1 MVEID
6 NILNE
11 DDDNI
16 NDYKEVVE
24 TKQEVVNNK
33 KIEKK
38 KKPRTPAQI
47 EAWDKALSK
56 RRENIAKKKN
66 GGLDPIKEEPVKK
79 EPVKKEKPIKEKI
92 ESNNFINE
100 NTNFQPDL
108 SKINKGGLKPQEKKE
123 IDDYNSSYNVAPQ
136 YDSDEELNAWLNDN
150 VEVEEAEA
158 ESESSEE
165 EIIIKKP
172 KKVQKQ
178 QVPKKSKPKKIKYVY
193 EDEDEEEYEEPIYE
207 PKPSKNSYDQ
217 LDMRSRLRLSGF

>member
-11 DDDNI
+11 EDDNI

-66 GGLDPIKEEPVKK
+66 GGLDPIKEEPVK
-79 EPVKKEKPIKEKI
+79 ETPVKKEKPIKEKI

-108 SKINKGGLKPQEKKE
+108 TKINKNGLKSQE
-123 IDDYNSSYNVAPQ
+123 NNVAPQ
-136 YDSDEELNAWLNDN
+136 YDSDEELIAWLNDN

-165 EIIIKKP
+165 EVIIKKP

-193 EDEDEEEYEEPIYE
+193 EDEDSEEYEEPIYE
-207 PKPSKNSYDQ
+207 PKTSKNSYDQ

>member
-11 DDDNI
+11 EDDNI

-24 TKQEVVNNK
+24 TKKEVVNNK
-33 KIEKK
+33 KIEKQ

-47 EAWDKALSK
+47 EAWDKALAK

-66 GGLDPIKEEPVKK
+66 GGLDPIKEEPVKE

-108 SKINKGGLKPQEKKE
+108 SKINKGGLKPQYE
-123 IDDYNSSYNVAPQ
+123 
-136 YDSDEELNAWLNDN
+136 SDEELNAWLNDN